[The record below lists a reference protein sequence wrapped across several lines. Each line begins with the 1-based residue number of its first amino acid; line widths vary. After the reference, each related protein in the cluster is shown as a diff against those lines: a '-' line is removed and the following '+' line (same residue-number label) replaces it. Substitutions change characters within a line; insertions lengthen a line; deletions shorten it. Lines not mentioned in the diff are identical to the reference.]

1 MFSFCQSPNLFI
13 SISSTKK
20 KNSSLNVCAV
30 STKLCVTNVR
40 KLVCTHDLKILFSI
54 FCTLRKDFP
63 KTHMQQ
69 GQSQDPSSYNVR
81 TQFRLNL
88 AGNTQKVRGKF
99 LPLGLCLLTVSCG
112 SKMFASSPPGSSL
125 CYCRIFTLHYK
136 AYCCDLVLHN

>member
-1 MFSFCQSPNLFI
+1 MCVQFPNAHRLGSFYGDPILCFPFVNPQTCSFQYRALRKGF
-13 SISSTKK
+13 
-20 KNSSLNVCAV
+20 SSLNICAV

-69 GQSQDPSSYNVR
+69 GQSQDPSSYNIK

-88 AGNTQKVRGKF
+88 AGNTQKVRGKL
-99 LPLGLCLLTVSCG
+99 LPLGQ
-112 SKMFASSPPGSSL
+112 SL
-125 CYCRIFTLHYK
+125 SLNRFMWL
-136 AYCCDLVLHN
+136 